1 MKVGDLVEITL
12 LGEYNMDDPWISEGD
27 KAIVLDIYYG
37 MAGWTKGE
45 VLHKIALVKDG
56 HVIEHLLDT
65 EIKTLNKT
73 NTTNV

>member
-37 MAGWTKGE
+37 MDGWVKGE
-45 VLHKIALVKDG
+45 ILYKIAMIKDG
-56 HVIEHLLDT
+56 YVIEHLLDT
-65 EIKTLNKT
+65 EIKSLNKT